1 MDKIPPIDIHHL
13 VQAVYGDNCVAVN
26 TVRCGVQQFKQEAVG
41 EATMCDQA
49 RSEARMDFKN
59 LWNVI
64 KKKKGKS
71 VPLQAWSCPEVSR

>member
-1 MDKIPPIDIHHL
+1 VKVEMEGYDEVWFKRCGVLEFLTMDKIPPIDIHHL

-41 EATMCDQA
+41 EATMCDHA

-59 LWNVI
+59 L
-64 KKKKGKS
+64 
-71 VPLQAWSCPEVSR
+71 